1 MKQTGI
7 EITIVCPTDIHA
19 IHFVDM
25 ISGQI
30 LHYMNHRRK
39 QEIGFALHEVLINA
53 YEAVRGEYGEGGM
66 FAPLT
71 VTLCIE
77 EEEVIVSVADGA
89 QGIGSSMLLNV
100 QAKSFED
107 MVWEERS
114 RGLLFID
121 HLVDEWESGKNDKG
135 AHVFMFKVRGR

>member
-7 EITIVCPTDIHA
+7 EITITCPTDLPA
-19 IHFVDM
+19 VHFVDM
-25 ISGQI
+25 ISRQI
-30 LHYMNHRRK
+30 LHYMNHQRK
-39 QEIGFALHEVLINA
+39 QEISFALHEVLINA
-53 YEAVRGEYGEGGM
+53 YEAVRGEYGEEGV

-77 EEEVIVSVADGA
+77 EEEITVFVADRA
-89 QGIGSSMLLNV
+89 QGIGSSVIMDV
-100 QAKSFED
+100 QSKSFED
-107 MVWEERS
+107 VVWEERS

-121 HLVDEWESGKNDKG
+121 HLVDEWGSSKDDKG